1 MNISQIVLVGVVV
14 LASHT
19 CIAQPAQVKPPPAIA
34 TLPAAPP
41 QLGSPADHEIVKLR
55 YELAKLAKDQAAEL
69 VKLKADLAKQTDLL
83 ANLTSTYNEH
93 SHGTTVTTF
102 GNTPAKAYCSPGK
115 CSEEIWYQQL
125 TPQFETRDASKPHPW
140 KPIGG

>member
-1 MNISQIVLVGVVV
+1 MNISRIVLASIVA

-34 TLPAAPP
+34 TLPTAPP
-41 QLGSPADHEIVKLR
+41 QLGSPADLEIVKLR

-140 KPIGG
+140 KAIGG